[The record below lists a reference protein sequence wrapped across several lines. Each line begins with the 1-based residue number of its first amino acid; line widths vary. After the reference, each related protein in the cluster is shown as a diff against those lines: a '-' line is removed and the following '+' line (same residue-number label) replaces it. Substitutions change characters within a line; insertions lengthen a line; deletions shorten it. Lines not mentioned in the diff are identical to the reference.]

1 MEPLISVIVP
11 VYKVETYL
19 HQCVDSIL
27 NQTYRNL
34 EVILVDDGSPDG
46 CPGICDEYA
55 AMDNRVKV
63 IHKKNGGLSDA
74 RNVGLRIMTGEYV
87 TFVDSDDWIET
98 NHISSLYEGI
108 RGKCNRV
115 IAVSDIRR
123 IDKKGNTL
131 AIFGKL
137 GTEHIVMEP
146 IFGYVWNKLYS
157 VQLLQNVCFDNVR
170 YVEDM
175 PFNLQVLQKNAEYV
189 FTGKCTYCYLLRE
202 NSIMTSVVS
211 TKRVDDYL
219 EFIEIFWSHLCN
231 AIADIENRE
240 KIYAEVVS
248 THMCNFLCAVSVSSD
263 FSFREKCRL
272 ANKIMGSVFQ
282 RNVRWKYAPHNLLRL
297 AILANTVACPWVYIL
312 VYQFIIF
319 LNGRKEN

>member
-46 CPGICDEYA
+46 CPAICDEYA
-55 AMDNRVKV
+55 AMDHRVQV
-63 IHKKNGGLSDA
+63 IHKENGGLSDA
-74 RNVGLRIMTGEYV
+74 RNAGLGAVTGEYV
-87 TFVDSDDWIET
+87 TFVDSDDWIEQ
-98 NHISSLYEGI
+98 NHISSLYEMI
-108 RGKCNRV
+108 RGKHKQI
-115 IAVSDIRR
+115 IAISDIRR
-123 IDKKGNTL
+123 IDEKGNTI
-131 AIFGKL
+131 AIFGKH
-137 GTEHIVMEP
+137 GTEHIAMEP

-157 VQLLQNVCFDNVR
+157 AHLLQDAFFDDVR
-170 YVEDM
+170 YVEDL
-175 PFNLQVLQKNAEYV
+175 PFNLQLLQKNTEYV